1 MPYLVPMTGCS
12 FVFAHRCCADVVPGL
27 GLQVLVLLD
36 RHKDQ
41 TLEAVTQFLHPG
53 SDAYGNFDINLGH
66 FLRGPRPSMKPHT
79 RHGMSLTYSAHAFWL
94 LVGACNPML
103 CPNWGCRDPSLREL
117 LPHLQNRYRVELG
130 QGLGM
135 TGTATSTFPPLFY
148 PSFFSPPLLSPSFFF
163 LVLFP
168 PTTWVELTLEL

>member
-1 MPYLVPMTGCS
+1 MGPRARSPHGFES
-12 FVFAHRCCADVVPGL
+12 FF
-27 GLQVLVLLD
+27 VLPFPHND
-36 RHKDQ
+36 PRGGPPTID
-41 TLEAVTQFLHPG
+41 F
-53 SDAYGNFDINLGH
+53 GH